1 MTLLSRDEARE
12 QQVGPWT
19 YAVYMALFQF
29 WLLLLS
35 CTHTDVD
42 GTPNLYNAVND
53 EKVTFTSQSQSI
65 NTIFE
70 FFKIFV

>member
-1 MTLLSRDEARE
+1 MTTVNR
-12 QQVGPWT
+12 QQLVGPWT
-19 YAVYMALFQF
+19 NAVYTALFQF
-29 WLLLLS
+29 WLLLLL
-35 CTHTDVD
+35 CRHTDVD

-53 EKVTFTSQSQSI
+53 ESVTFTSQSKSI